1 MVNNRGP
8 SNILVSFDQVSR
20 VWSDFEKNIKNKWK
34 PWQMDN
40 LLTGATVPLQGLAR
54 NFLLGFLNISF
65 FLGLEKNISIS
76 FFLWEIF
83 RLEIQIFLSFSEIK
97 KYFRKFLFISQK
109 KWNEKYLRKKYFL
122 ISFCSKNRHR
132 FTKGVKSSLISDSLS
147 LPEWYCH
154 TSERVHPERVPWN
167 SEIEADP
174 TWI

>member
-1 MVNNRGP
+1 MKLSAIQHVR
-8 SNILVSFDQVSR
+8 LD
-20 VWSDFEKNIKNKWK
+20 
-34 PWQMDN
+34 
-40 LLTGATVPLQGLAR
+40 QGLAR

-109 KWNEKYLRKKYFL
+109 ERNEKYLRKKYFL

-154 TSERVHPERVPWN
+154 TSERVHPERVPWHY
-167 SEIEADP
+167 IYFD
-174 TWI
+174 